1 MSRFEAFAEYQ
12 RTKAWTFEH
21 QALTRAR
28 FVAGDAGIGGA
39 FERLRIEVLRLPR
52 DRPKLQQEITAMRQ
66 KMLDGHPNR
75 SGLFDVKHDRGGIVD
90 VEFCVQYLVLGYS
103 HVHAELTGNIGNLA
117 LLKLAGRLGLIPA
130 AVADAAH
137 ASYREF
143 RRLQHQ
149 LRLQGETYA
158 RVPREKAA
166 GLVEPVGVLWQ
177 MVFGRDS

>member
-1 MSRFEAFAEYQ
+1 MDAFAEYQ

-28 FVAGDAGIGGA
+28 FVAGEASIGTA
-39 FERLRIEVLRLPR
+39 FESLRTAVLRMPR
-52 DRPKLQQEITAMRQ
+52 ALPKLKQEITAMRE

-75 SGLFDVKHDRGGIVD
+75 SGLFDLKHDRGGIID
-90 VEFCVQYLVLGYS
+90 VEFSVQYLVLGYA
-103 HVHAELTGNIGNLA
+103 HRYPELTGNIGNLA
-117 LLKLAGRLGLIPA
+117 LLRLAGRLGLIPS

-149 LRLQGETYA
+149 LRLQGERYA
-158 RVPREKAA
+158 RVPRERVS
-166 GLVEPVGVLWQ
+166 GLVEPVLRLWES
-177 MVFGRDS
+177 VFARDSNA